1 MKNKKKL
8 PYFPLYVNDFIGD
21 TQDLTNEEVGAYI
34 RILMYSWGKGKFK
47 LHRIKFICQ
56 DDEIWSALEEYFTC
70 EDDLWF
76 NPRMERE
83 RERVFGVIEAR
94 SEAGKAGAKARWDS
108 KGNAIANGK
117 TDSKSNSKNMPAYNS
132 ELITKNLRTSEHK
145 KRVEALFL
153 DFYSDYPK
161 KVGKAQAQKAFHKIS
176 PDDDLFDEI
185 MTALKNHTRKW
196 DDPKYI
202 PHPATWLNQKR
213 WEDALEVPTLKPKE
227 KPPTQ
232 SCSLCSNKFEADMNT
247 YLEFGG
253 MCPECRKTNTITA
266 VK

>member
-1 MKNKKKL
+1 MKKQKTL
-8 PYFPLYVNDFIGD
+8 PYYKLYPS
-21 TQDLTNEEVGAYI
+21 DLMSKTARLTDEQFGAYI
-34 RILMYSWGKGKFK
+34 RLLNEQWLSGDIPLVESPDGAGALRMICESADRSWPAIQK
-47 LHRIKFICQ
+47 
-56 DDEIWSALEEYFTC
+56 YF
-70 EDDLWF
+70 DIDGDGMK
-76 NPRMERE
+76 NPRMEKE
-83 RERVFGVIEAR
+83 RIKAIDLYNKKV
-94 SEAGKAGAKARWDS
+94 KAGRSSRAPD
-108 KGNAIANGK
+108 IAPDIAPVDI
-117 TDSKSNSKNMPAYNS
+117 THNS
-132 ELITKNLRTSEHK
+132 ELITKELKKSEHK

-176 PDDDLFDEI
+176 PDDDLFNVI
-185 MTALKNHTRKW
+185 ITALKNHTRKW

-227 KPPTQ
+227 KPPIQ

-266 VK
+266 V